1 MPGDTDEAKVVQSQ
15 MDNMSLESQV
25 GFSWGGIHCA
35 ILDQILLIIDKFRR
49 LITFTLA
56 YE

>member
-25 GFSWGGIHCA
+25 GFWGGGGVHVLSEGLRGQKSDE
-35 ILDQILLIIDKFRR
+35 LDVMQNL
-49 LITFTLA
+49 
-56 YE
+56 